1 MIRNKSGSIENEI
14 FGGSKYKASYL
25 DIKEMFCPIQNV
37 PGRVCQVSGSYQ
49 SGSKT
54 DSDFAQSSLK
64 SSPVQFSKYQ
74 VEAIFMNKAESY
86 ETVESLKSMG

>member
-1 MIRNKSGSIENEI
+1 
-14 FGGSKYKASYL
+14 
-25 DIKEMFCPIQNV
+25 MFLPIQNNV
-37 PGRVCQVSGSYQ
+37 PGRVYQVSGSYQ

-64 SSPVQFSKYQ
+64 SSPVQFSKCGI
-74 VEAIFMNKAESY
+74 EAIFMNKAEFY

>member
-1 MIRNKSGSIENEI
+1 MIRNKSGSIGNEI

-25 DIKEMFCPIQNV
+25 DIKEMFWPIQNV
-37 PGRVCQVSGSYQ
+37 AERVYQVSGSYQ

-64 SSPVQFSKYQ
+64 SSPVQFSKCRI
-74 VEAIFMNKAESY
+74 EAIFMNKAESY
-86 ETVESLKSMG
+86 ETVESLISIG